1 MEQDSPNRFL
11 EPTARLLLGL
21 EYPRHFTE
29 WGELTGKHKRLQI
42 IASRDHGKTT
52 FFDTI
57 LPITRI
63 LQHKAYKILL
73 VGYSDTQILKVS
85 GAIKSLF
92 DARPR
97 LKEFSPK
104 SPDDWSKSRMV
115 FKDGSLIETL
125 AFGSAGRGGH
135 YDLIVIGD
143 PVKDFGGMNADDQSQ
158 FFTRTITPMCNPGGQ
173 IIFEGTPV
181 YEGDLIDRI
190 EKNKAF
196 ETFRYPAINDKGET
210 LWPERWSLENLEA
223 RKRELEA
230 SDDPFAFETEYLLNK
245 VDGKAQFF
253 KQAMFKF
260 YKLKPDG
267 SPDIPELLSRAASW
281 DPALSLNGDFNA
293 MMVTGTDEEKKTYIM
308 PEYAEFKSDDVQAIV
323 DEFFRLTELY
333 DVPYWI
339 IETVGFQKIFK
350 EHIYAG
356 MREKNRHF
364 GIKEIRTHKK
374 SKAARIMA
382 LQPRIVAGSLLFHPT
397 EHADLIKQF
406 KAFPRGA
413 HDDMIDA
420 LASMLPDWDKP
431 QSPTK
436 PTPPGSW
443 QWWQTQTQEDSED
456 WYSTLSTGK

>member
-1 MEQDSPNRFL
+1 MPPSSDSPNFYL
-11 EPTARLLLGL
+11 EPCARLLLGL
-21 EYPRHFTE
+21 EYPAHFTE

-52 FFDTI
+52 FFDQI

-63 LQHKAYKILL
+63 LKEKAYKILL

-85 GAIKSLF
+85 GSIKSLF

-158 FFTRTITPMCNPGGQ
+158 FFTRTITPMCNPDGQ

-196 ETFRYPAINDKGET
+196 ATYRYPAISAEGFP
-210 LWPERWSLENLEA
+210 LWPERWGIDNLNA
-223 RKRELEA
+223 RRQELEM

-253 KQAMFKF
+253 KRSMFKF
-260 YKLKPDG
+260 YDPDAM
-267 SPDIPELLSRAASW
+267 PELNSRAASW
-281 DPALSLNGDFNA
+281 DPAISLNGDFNA
-293 MMVTGTDEEKKTYIM
+293 MMCTATDEKKITRLL
-308 PEYAEFKSDDVQAIV
+308 PEYAEFKSDNVQALI
-323 DEFFRLTELY
+323 DEQFRLTELY
-333 DVPYWI
+333 DIPYWI
-339 IETVGFQKIFK
+339 VEFIGFQKLLK
-350 EHIYAG
+350 EHIYDA
-356 MREKNRHF
+356 MREKNKHF
-364 GIKEIRTHKK
+364 GIKEIKHHVK
-374 SKAARIMA
+374 SKQARIMA
-382 LQPRIVAGSLLFHPT
+382 LQPRIASGSLLFHPT
-397 EHADLIKQF
+397 LHADIIAQF
-406 KAFPRGA
+406 CAFPRGQ

-431 QSPTK
+431 TAPTK
-436 PTPPGSW
+436 QAPPGSYE
-443 QWWQTQTQEDSED
+443 WWTQQKEEE
-456 WYSTLSTGK
+456 STGWHQTLTTGK